1 MTGSDVLVVVPHS
14 GVSIPPEISLEDL
27 TEDFTT
33 LLKNVDWFTQWLY
46 DFRDILGNRQLVF
59 PYCSILLDAN
69 RDPADLDEC
78 VPVKDV
84 FGRQI
89 YHPAYEPSTSM
100 RSAWSDKYL
109 KPFHRSI
116 EENIAA
122 GAGLIFDGHS
132 TITARGV
139 ADNQIDLMNFQKTP
153 GDDKPLY
160 YCPDLIVETYA
171 DELRKRLPDVVV
183 TINASEYIHVH
194 GHICAAHCI
203 NSLKRTGA
211 RAPAFIQETNER
223 LFRNAD
229 GTPDVHRINRLR
241 RAFAESLAATLQS
254 LLESEKVTMID
265 LHIGKQIYDY
275 DCGVQ
280 ALLNVMTFYGA
291 EVDREELIETLGT
304 TEESGTPPQAMIAA
318 AQKYGFEVQAGTQWP
333 LSRVKQ
339 FVGAG
344 TPVIVLLQAWADRYM
359 TLDDWRRDWDDG
371 HYAIVIGFSK
381 DVLLFEDP
389 ATIRRTWLREREFLA
404 RWHDLDAKTGEKYEH
419 FGMVLLGR
427 QPARLSLEHM
437 D

>member
-1 MTGSDVLVVVPHS
+1 MTGPDVLVVVPHS

-27 TEDFTT
+27 TDDFTA
-33 LLKNVDWFTQWLY
+33 LLKNVDWYTQWLY

-69 RDPADLDEC
+69 RDPEDVDQC
-78 VPVKDV
+78 VPVQDV
-84 FGRQI
+84 FGRPI
-89 YHPAYEPSTSM
+89 YHPAYEPSASM
-100 RSAWSDKYL
+100 RAAWSNKYL

-116 EENIAA
+116 EENIIA

-139 ADNQIDLMNFQKTP
+139 ADNQIDLMNFQHTQH
-153 GDDKPLY
+153 DDKPVY
-160 YCPDLIVETYA
+160 YCPDIIVETYA
-171 DELRKRLPDVVV
+171 AELQRRLPDVRV
-183 TINASEYIHVH
+183 TINASEYVHVH
-194 GHICAAHCI
+194 GHICAAHSV
-203 NSLKRTGA
+203 NALKRIGA

-223 LFRNAD
+223 LFKNDD

-241 RAFAESLAATLQS
+241 RAFAESLAAALQS
-254 LLESEKVTMID
+254 LHESQKVTMID

-280 ALLNVMTFYGA
+280 ALLNVMTYYGT
-291 EVDREELIETLGT
+291 EVDRDELMLTLGT
-304 TEESGTPPQAMIAA
+304 TEESGTPPPAMIAA
-318 AQKYGFEVQAGTQWP
+318 ARKYGFEVQAGTHWP
-333 LSRVKQ
+333 LSRVKK
-339 FVGAG
+339 FVEAG
-344 TPVIVLLQAWADRYM
+344 TPVIVLLQAWAERYM
-359 TLDDWRRDWDDG
+359 TLDDWRRDWDNG
-371 HYAIVIGFSK
+371 HYAIVIGFAK

-404 RWHDLDAKTGEKYEH
+404 RWHDMDAKTGEKYEH

-427 QPARLSLEHM
+427 QPARASLEHM

>member
-171 DELRKRLPDVVV
+171 DELRRRLPDVVV
-183 TINASEYIHVH
+183 SINASEYIHVH

-304 TEESGTPPQAMIAA
+304 TEESGTPPQAMIGA

-381 DVLLFEDP
+381 DVLLFED
-389 ATIRRTWLREREFLA
+389 LA
-404 RWHDLDAKTGEKYEH
+404 GSEH
-419 FGMVLLGR
+419 FGGGANR
-427 QPARLSLEHM
+427 RRPE
-437 D
+437 

>member
-1 MTGSDVLVVVPHS
+1 VVPHS

-280 ALLNVMTFYGA
+280 ALMNVMTFYGA

>member
-254 LLESEKVTMID
+254 LIESEKVTMID

>member
-171 DELRKRLPDVVV
+171 DELRRRLPDVVV

-280 ALLNVMTFYGA
+280 ALMNVMTFYGA

>member
-14 GVSIPPEISLEDL
+14 GVAIPPEISLEDL
-27 TEDFTT
+27 TEDFTA

-280 ALLNVMTFYGA
+280 ALMNVMTFYGA

>member
-171 DELRKRLPDVVV
+171 DELRRRLPDVVV
-183 TINASEYIHVH
+183 SINASEYIHVH

-280 ALLNVMTFYGA
+280 ALMNVMTFYGA

-427 QPARLSLEHM
+427 QPARLSWEHM

>member
-171 DELRKRLPDVVV
+171 DELRRRLPDVVV
-183 TINASEYIHVH
+183 SINASEYIHVH

>member
-1 MTGSDVLVVVPHS
+1 
-14 GVSIPPEISLEDL
+14 
-27 TEDFTT
+27 
-33 LLKNVDWFTQWLY
+33 
-46 DFRDILGNRQLVF
+46 
-59 PYCSILLDAN
+59 
-69 RDPADLDEC
+69 
-78 VPVKDV
+78 
-84 FGRQI
+84 
-89 YHPAYEPSTSM
+89 M

-280 ALLNVMTFYGA
+280 ALMNVMTFYGA

>member
-171 DELRKRLPDVVV
+171 DELRRRLPDVVV
-183 TINASEYIHVH
+183 SINASEYIHVH

-280 ALLNVMTFYGA
+280 ALMNVMTFYGA